1 MVATDGDGGADVFF
15 VARNYYPDGDLAVVG
30 AVGRVEGSGAFVET
44 NFSAKMAA
52 ESGFKGDG
60 IESFG
65 MGRGW
70 SSIWRHGVQTSS
82 RIRALRA
89 RRLRNEGTAS
99 SAGAEFSAGRGLSQP
114 FA

>member
-15 VARNYYPDGDLAVVG
+15 VARNYYSDGDLAVVG
-30 AVGRVEGSGAFVET
+30 AVGRVEGSGAFVEA

-60 IESFG
+60 IELFG
-65 MGRGW
+65 MGL
-70 SSIWRHGVQTSS
+70 RHGVQTSS

-89 RRLRNEGTAS
+89 RRLRSEGTAS
-99 SAGAEFSAGRGLSQP
+99 SAGAECSAGRGLSQP